1 MATGL
6 LHLHS
11 MLRWVLL
18 ILLVITIFNAYT
30 ARKKNRA
37 FSATDRKLSLF
48 TMVSAHLQL
57 VIGLM
62 LYMVSPFMQGVR
74 AIEGSMMADPL
85 KRFWQMEHIL
95 VMVIGIVLITIGHI
109 KAKKAASEDSR
120 FKLQFTFFLIALV
133 LIISRIPWPV
143 TEMGVGRGWF

>member
-1 MATGL
+1 
-6 LHLHS
+6 
-11 MLRWVLL
+11 
-18 ILLVITIFNAYT
+18 
-30 ARKKNRA
+30 
-37 FSATDRKLSLF
+37 
-48 TMVSAHLQL
+48 
-57 VIGLM
+57 
-62 LYMVSPFMQGVR
+62 MQGVR